1 MHENLWPWVFPMSKN
16 KYSCVQTWHSTVH
29 PHKSNTF
36 HINNCKLVDLI
47 VKCKTIKLLENN
59 KGESLDDLDFGND
72 VLDIVPKYNSWKK
85 KIEKL
90 DLIKMRKICSA
101 KYC

>member
-1 MHENLWPWVFPMSKN
+1 M
-16 KYSCVQTWHSTVH
+16 
-29 PHKSNTF
+29 
-36 HINNCKLVDLI
+36 
-47 VKCKTIKLLENN
+47 KLLENN

-72 VLDIVPKYNSWKK
+72 VLHIVPKYNSWKK